1 MLFQNIVSGELPDL
15 DFEGR
20 LHVVQLLPVGEYV
33 DEDFVFVGTLDRK
46 HIQVLLG
53 NFEFELEI
61 HLFLDFFK
69 QKLLKLFTV
78 IVILLI
84 LIIFFQSLLPS
95 I

>member
-53 NFEFELEI
+53 NFEFEAFHSLSITSITYLFPKLASE
-61 HLFLDFFK
+61 HL
-69 QKLLKLFTV
+69 
-78 IVILLI
+78 
-84 LIIFFQSLLPS
+84 SLLW
-95 I
+95 

>member
-33 DEDFVFVGTLDRK
+33 DEDFVIFGTLDRK

-69 QKLLKLFTV
+69 QIFNFDFSYYGVLLF
-78 IVILLI
+78 
-84 LIIFFQSLLPS
+84 
-95 I
+95 